1 MRSESLNSPVL
12 SLVRVSD
19 KEEIS
24 DCKES
29 IEDEISLSESPRTE
43 ARVVSDFASATV
55 FLYLSMAETNPSV
68 PFSIST
74 EPLSINCA
82 AIDRSPV
89 CIWSIKSLAFGKSA
103 YASLRRDALSSISS
117 IEESIP

>member
-12 SLVRVSD
+12 RDWRAVD
-19 KEEIS
+19 NEEIS

-29 IEDEISLSESPRTE
+29 MEDETSLSESPRIDE
-43 ARVVSDFASATV
+43 RVGPSVDSATV
-55 FLYLSMAETNPSV
+55 FLYLSIAETNPSV

-82 AIDRSPV
+82 AIDKSPV

-103 YASLRRDALSSISS
+103 YASLRRSALSSISS

>member
-12 SLVRVSD
+12 SFIRVSD

-29 IEDEISLSESPRTE
+29 IEDEISLSESPRIDE
-43 ARVVSDFASATV
+43 RVGPSVDSATV

-74 EPLSINCA
+74 
-82 AIDRSPV
+82 
-89 CIWSIKSLAFGKSA
+89 
-103 YASLRRDALSSISS
+103 
-117 IEESIP
+117 